1 MINIIKI
8 IKGFKKLFDLAKY
21 RNIELLALL
30 ILIFFST
37 SIEVIS
43 ISLVQPLT
51 SIASGEKIINFSE
64 KNYLLNKFF
73 SSLNIDTFDLNQLSI
88 LLIVS
93 LSLSFF
99 STILLLYSSISLSV
113 RLRKDWTKKILS
125 NLLRSPYS
133 SITKERSGKL
143 IETISNETKQ
153 GGEIILTLIQLIEK
167 LFLSVLLITS
177 MLISNFLATLFIT
190 LIAFIVLIFLKSIG
204 VFRSVQRGR
213 KLIKYNQS
221 IASIIAESINN
232 VRQIKLLN
240 AYQYP
245 LKKIDEDLKKYGSV
259 QVAFGVSKGI
269 PTSFFKYLFIT
280 GGVIVLVF
288 ISARGKEEITNSLP
302 NLTLLALLAGRLST
316 VFSSLSKQ
324 TMKFNL
330 GLANIESVHSRI
342 FSKWEK
348 ENLTNGL
355 QINKKIKKISF
366 ENAFFSWN
374 KKDFLIKNLNIVFEK
389 GVNVLTGP
397 SGCGKSTIE

>member
-21 RNIELLALL
+21 RNIELLGLL

-51 SIASGEKIINFSE
+51 AIASGEKIINFSE
-64 KNYLLNKFF
+64 KNFLLNKFF

-143 IETISNETKQ
+143 IETISNETKL
-153 GGEIILTLIQLIEK
+153 GGEVILTLIQLIEK
-167 LFLSVLLITS
+167 LFLSVLLITG
-177 MLISNFLATLFIT
+177 MLISNFLPTLYIILIT
-190 LIAFIVLIFLKSIG
+190 FFVLIFLKSIG

-280 GGVIVLVF
+280 GGVIVLMF
-288 ISARGKEEITNSLP
+288 LSARGKEEITNSLP

-342 FSKWEK
+342 FSK
-348 ENLTNGL
+348 
-355 QINKKIKKISF
+355 
-366 ENAFFSWN
+366 
-374 KKDFLIKNLNIVFEK
+374 
-389 GVNVLTGP
+389 
-397 SGCGKSTIE
+397 